1 MSRPEN
7 IEKASSRVGSVP
19 WGEAED
25 FVREFKETLASRF
38 GNKIFNPSVPKDW
51 GGSVNGEFLCLCT
64 WNLYKIKFL
73 ICKMFKN
80 KCIYSSKIFKNIIF
94 HFINSQKLPRL
105 YVPFFAVSVLGQES
119 EWFVM
124 FTSSSTNLRYRSW
137 TRSVANGS
145 LCLHRHPGCS
155 RNSLAHFRSV

>member
-1 MSRPEN
+1 MRDSLKKRVMQNVYEEPYNCAQIRCEGKIPFLVVLSGSEFRKVCTCTLIPKN

-64 WNLYKIKFL
+64 
-73 ICKMFKN
+73 
-80 KCIYSSKIFKNIIF
+80 
-94 HFINSQKLPRL
+94 
-105 YVPFFAVSVLGQES
+105 
-119 EWFVM
+119 
-124 FTSSSTNLRYRSW
+124 
-137 TRSVANGS
+137 
-145 LCLHRHPGCS
+145 
-155 RNSLAHFRSV
+155 